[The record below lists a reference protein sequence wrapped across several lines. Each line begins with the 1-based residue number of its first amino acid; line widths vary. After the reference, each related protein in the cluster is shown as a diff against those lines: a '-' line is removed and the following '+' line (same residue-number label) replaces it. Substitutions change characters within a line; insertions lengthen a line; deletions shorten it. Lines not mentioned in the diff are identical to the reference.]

1 MDVFDLIAGSEYSSL
16 TIVLMG
22 AWIITLIALVIYL
35 LYRTSRLA
43 QQIEIL
49 KRSVERLEKK
59 SYDR

>member
-49 KRSVERLEKK
+49 KRSVERLEK
-59 SYDR
+59 SHDR

>member
-59 SYDR
+59 SHDR

>member
-22 AWIITLIALVIYL
+22 AWIITLMVICAFL

-59 SYDR
+59 SHDR